1 MVLSQI
7 AIHAYILIF
16 LIRQHTTLT
25 ERIARNH
32 SCPML
37 KMSILYVLAIIFPTH
52 FSNIVAL
59 VFKSKV
65 INLEDNLKKTF
76 EEFEPATSDDTE
88 QLNQSFRKL
97 TSSIKA
103 NKREHVKMIKLKNAT
118 ARCETFFETLPTS
131 VLLISLGLLSYFH
144 PALRLFLE
152 EGTFKDQIS
161 IPYKLVVIYQ
171 MITASFACVSTVLKI
186 RLV

>member
-1 MVLSQI
+1 MEI
-7 AIHAYILIF
+7 IH
-16 LIRQHTTLT
+16 
-25 ERIARNH
+25 RNP
-32 SCPML
+32 SCPKL
-37 KMSILYVLAIIFPTH
+37 KIHILQLLAFIFPTH
-52 FSNIVAL
+52 FVNIIAL
-59 VFKSKV
+59 VFKRKV
-65 INLEDNLKKTF
+65 INLEDKLKKTF
-76 EEFEPATSDDTE
+76 EEFDPSSPDDTE

>member
-1 MVLSQI
+1 MD
-7 AIHAYILIF
+7 
-16 LIRQHTTLT
+16 
-25 ERIARNH
+25 
-32 SCPML
+32 
-37 KMSILYVLAIIFPTH
+37 ILYVFAFIFPIH

-65 INLEDNLKKTF
+65 INLEDNMKKTF
-76 EEFEPATSDDTE
+76 EEFDPATSDDTE

-152 EGTFKDQIS
+152 EGTFKVKDQIS